1 MPRGATASSWS
12 HRLPATTPTRPTA
25 MKRRLA
31 CLARAWLF
39 VAGPAPP
46 PAMASVAV
54 VDGGRASP
62 LRRAAARS
70 FGAGLARAG

>member
-1 MPRGATASSWS
+1 
-12 HRLPATTPTRPTA
+12 

-70 FGAGLARAG
+70 FGAGPARAG

>member
-1 MPRGATASSWS
+1 
-12 HRLPATTPTRPTA
+12 

-54 VDGGRASP
+54 VDGGRGLPPRLAP
-62 LRRAAARS
+62 PRS
-70 FGAGLARAG
+70 FGAGPARAG